1 MKRTALIIG
10 LILCV
15 FVLYSFKTSIRLN
28 QSTTF
33 ADHKIWDVL
42 LKKHVDNNGFVN
54 YNDFLNDQ
62 EQLSSYLKHLSLNF
76 PDDSW
81 SVEEQLAYYI
91 NLYNAATIDIILKY
105 YPIKSIKEIK
115 TPWKISN
122 IKMGENYF
130 SLGDLEHK
138 FLRKMNDPRI
148 HFAINC
154 ASISC
159 PKLLN
164 EAFIASKMEEQ
175 LGRVTKDFINGNK
188 NDISVSNPKLSKI
201 FKWYKK
207 DFKTG
212 ENQDLISFINQYSTL
227 KIELGAKLEFMEYNW
242 NLNEQE

>member
-1 MKRTALIIG
+1 MKKPYLITS
-10 LILCV
+10 LLLCV
-15 FVLYSFKTSIRLN
+15 FVLLSIHTTSAQN
-28 QSTTF
+28 KSTTS
-33 ADHKIWDVL
+33 ADHKNWDVL

-62 EQLSSYLKHLSLNF
+62 EQLSSYLKDLSLNV

-91 NLYNAATIDIILKY
+91 NLYNAATIDLILKN

-122 IKMGENYF
+122 IKMGENYY
-130 SLGDLEHK
+130 SLGDIEHK
-138 FLRKMNDPRI
+138 ILREMKEPRI

-164 EAFIASKMEEQ
+164 KAFIASKMEEQ
-175 LGRVTKDFINGNK
+175 LERVTKDFINGNK
-188 NDISVSNPKLSKI
+188 NDISISNPKISKI

-207 DFKTG
+207 DFLKKG
-212 ENQDLISFINQYSTL
+212 EQDLISYINKYSNV
-227 KIELGAKLEFMEYNW
+227 KIDANTKVVFKEYNW
-242 NLNEQE
+242 YLNEQI